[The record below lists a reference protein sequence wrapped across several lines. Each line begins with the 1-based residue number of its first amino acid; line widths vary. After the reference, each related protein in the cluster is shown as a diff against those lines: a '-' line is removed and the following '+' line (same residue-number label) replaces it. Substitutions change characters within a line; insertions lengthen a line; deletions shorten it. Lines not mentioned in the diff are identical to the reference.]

1 MAYAALAVGAEKLR
15 RIGHEHA
22 LMCYRRVATNIGHF
36 YDTEEDV
43 HPFAEV
49 LLRMAADE
57 PGAADEF
64 ERSWAAFLASRG
76 F

>member
-1 MAYAALAVGAEKLR
+1 
-15 RIGHEHA
+15 
-22 LMCYRRVATNIGHF
+22 MCYRRVATNIGHF